1 LAQVIPSNPATAV
14 RGPEH
19 SVKKGNTVVLTADE
33 TRALLSAIDVST
45 PVGLRDRALI
55 ALMTYTFARVSA
67 GIKMNVEDVYIQGRR
82 T

>member
-1 LAQVIPSNPATAV
+1 MPPAVVTSFFVIESGV
-14 RGPEH
+14 RDIRY
-19 SVKKGNTVVLTADE
+19 VT
-33 TRALLSAIDVST
+33 T